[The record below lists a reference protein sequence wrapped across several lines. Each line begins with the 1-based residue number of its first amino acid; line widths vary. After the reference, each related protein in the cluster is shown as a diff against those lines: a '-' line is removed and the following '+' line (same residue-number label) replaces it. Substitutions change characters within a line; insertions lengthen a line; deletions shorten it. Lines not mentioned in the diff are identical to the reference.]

1 MQRYNSFNMI
11 HKGLR
16 ALLYDTALTIQQT
29 YFADADEAEIAIEKI
44 EMVLYLFEQHAHHED
59 NNILPLIELYEH
71 ELVEEFEKE
80 HVKDNELGTR
90 LKHLVNII
98 LAAEK
103 DEDKIFCGSAISKSF
118 VEFMVFNLEHMAR
131 EERLINQALWKH
143 YTDEQLMLVNQKL
156 VASIPHEEKALN
168 AKWMM
173 RGVNNTEAISW
184 LKGIKNSVPGF
195 VFQSVFSLTDTE
207 LPEYRRYIV
216 QEAVMEKEPVDSEML
231 DLIRA

>member
-1 MQRYNSFNMI
+1 MI
-11 HKGLR
+11 HKALR

-29 YFADADEAEIAIEKI
+29 YFADADEAEMAIEKI

-80 HVKDNELGTR
+80 HVKDNELGKR

-98 LAAEK
+98 LAAEM
-103 DEDKIFCGSAISKSF
+103 DEEKIFCGSAISKSF

-168 AKWMM
+168 AKWMI
-173 RGVNNTEAISW
+173 RGVNNIEAINW
-184 LKGIKNSVPGF
+184 LKGIKNSVPDF

-231 DLIRA
+231 DLILA